1 MADQNPAPRRS
12 NPWFLAVW
20 IGLALLTL
28 YFAFTGW
35 MARAEAFEARTL
47 WRAIENA
54 AFLSLHAFGFSEA
67 YVSPERVGGEWR
79 LLIARWMGAALFVS
93 AAGAATFAVF
103 ESHIATLRS
112 ALTRRHTLIIGD
124 HEMAF
129 ALVAEGL
136 RRRLHLVHVSDAADR
151 VHAEGRLISLPRSIA
166 SDPLALGHAER
177 ARRVI
182 VAERDLGASAEL
194 ALEARSRFEAG
205 EAGRSIVAVH
215 LDDPPTAE
223 LIHHVAGGIDLFA
236 FSEAQAAAR
245 CVLARHPPFL
255 LARAISAPSVHVLIV
270 GFNWLGQALAKDL
283 VLTSLV
289 SDQGRPLITVID
301 PDPRAARDFLHRHP
315 EFTAICD
322 FEAVH
327 DLEDGRLAAPASAAN
342 PAVCAAYIC
351 LDHSAEALAAA
362 VTLRERSVRYEAMQG
377 PIFVRL
383 RSGGLLP
390 APGGVAALK
399 PLRLYGFASLNDAV
413 TGSRALLDDPDAAA
427 RSVHAGY
434 SGVAASAGVDWGALP
449 EEMRISNRR
458 VVAHVPAKLASLG
471 FDLEPWLCLPEETRS
486 WPMALDPDEP
496 LFRDEDDRRATAIL
510 EHRRWAADRQLN
522 GWRFGAVRDD
532 RRKHH
537 PDLIP
542 FEDLSEAVQAHDYKI
557 ADWLDTYLPRA
568 PGGLTRATAGR
579 RL

>member
-1 MADQNPAPRRS
+1 
-12 NPWFLAVW
+12 VW
-20 IGLALLTL
+20 VALALITI

-35 MARAEAFEARTL
+35 MGRAAAFHETTP

-54 AFLSLHAFGFSEA
+54 AVLTLHAFGFSDT
-67 YVSPERVGGEWR
+67 YVEPAQIGGEWR
-79 LLIARWMGAALFVS
+79 LLVARWLGALLFVS

-103 ESHIATLRS
+103 SSHVASLR
-112 ALTRRHTLIIGD
+112 AAVARGHTLIVGD

-129 ALVAEGL
+129 ALIAEGL
-136 RRRLHLVHVSDAADR
+136 KRGLALIHLSDKADR
-151 VHAEGRLISLPRSIA
+151 VHADGRLITLPRSIA
-166 SDPLALGHAER
+166 SDSLTLGHAER

-194 ALEARSRFEAG
+194 ALQARGRFEAG

-215 LDDPPTAE
+215 LDDPATAE

-255 LARAISAPSVHVLIV
+255 LARAIGAPCVHVLIV

-289 SDQGRPLITVID
+289 TDQGRPLITVID
-301 PDPRAARDFLHRHP
+301 PDPRTARDFLHRHP

-327 DLEDGRLAAPASAAN
+327 DIEDGRLAAPPSAEN
-342 PAVCAAYIC
+342 PPVCVAYIC
-351 LDHSAEALAAA
+351 LEHSAEALAAA
-362 VTLRERSVRYEAMQG
+362 VTLRERSVRYDAMQG

-390 APGGVAALK
+390 APGGAAALQ
-399 PLRLYGFASLNDAV
+399 PLSLYGFASLNDAV
-413 TGSRALLDDPDAAA
+413 TGSRALLDDPDEAA
-427 RSVHAGY
+427 RSVHGGY
-434 SGVAASAGVDWGALP
+434 SGIAASAGLTWGALP

-458 VVAHVPAKLASLG
+458 VVSHVPAKLASLG
-471 FDLEPWLCLPEETRS
+471 FDLEPWLRLPEDSRP
-486 WPMALDPDEP
+486 WPPTLDAADP
-496 LFRDEDDRRATAIL
+496 LYRDEADRRATAVL

-542 FEDLSEAVQAHDYKI
+542 FDDLSEEIQAHDYKI
-557 ADWLDTYLPRA
+557 VDWLDTYLPRKA
-568 PGGLTRATAGR
+568 GGLKRG
-579 RL
+579 

>member
-1 MADQNPAPRRS
+1 M
-12 NPWFLAVW
+12 W
-20 IGLALLTL
+20 IGLAFLTL
-28 YFAFTGW
+28 FFAFTGW
-35 MARAEAFEARTL
+35 LARAGAFQALTP

-54 AFLSLHAFGFSEA
+54 AFLSLHAFGFSES

-79 LLIARWMGAALFVS
+79 LLIARWLGALLFIS
-93 AAGAATFAVF
+93 AAGAATFAVL
-103 ESHIATLRS
+103 ESHIATLR
-112 ALTRRHTLIIGD
+112 AAVARRHTLIVGD

-129 ALVAEGL
+129 ALIAEGL
-136 RRRLHLVHVSDAADR
+136 RRGLALIHVSDSAER
-151 VHAEGRLISLPRSIA
+151 VHAEGGLISLPRSIGV
-166 SDPLALGHAER
+166 DPLALGHAER

-194 ALEARSRFEAG
+194 ALRARGRFGPSEAE
-205 EAGRSIVAVH
+205 RSIVAVH

-255 LARAISAPSVHVLIV
+255 LARAIAAPAVHVLIV

-289 SDQGRPLITVID
+289 TGQGRPLITVID
-301 PDPRAARDFLHRHP
+301 PDPGVARDFLHRHP

-327 DLEDGRLAAPASAAN
+327 DLEDGRLAAPPSADN

-351 LDHSAEALAAA
+351 LGHSAEALAAA
-362 VTLRERSVRYEAMQG
+362 VTLRERAVRYEAMQG

-390 APGGVAALK
+390 APGGAAALE
-399 PLRLYGFASLNDAV
+399 PLQLYGFASLNDAA
-413 TGSRALLDDPDAAA
+413 TGSRALLDDPDEAA

-434 SGVAASAGVDWGALP
+434 GGVAASAGMAWRALP

-486 WPMALDPDEP
+486 WPIALDPVEP
-496 LFRDEDDRRATAIL
+496 LFRDEADRRATAVL

-522 GWRFGAVRDD
+522 GWRHGAVRDD

-542 FEDLSEAVQAHDYKI
+542 FDHLSEEIQAHDYKI
-557 ADWLDTYLPRA
+557 ADWLDGYLPRA
-568 PGGLTRATAGR
+568 VGGLR
-579 RL
+579 RG